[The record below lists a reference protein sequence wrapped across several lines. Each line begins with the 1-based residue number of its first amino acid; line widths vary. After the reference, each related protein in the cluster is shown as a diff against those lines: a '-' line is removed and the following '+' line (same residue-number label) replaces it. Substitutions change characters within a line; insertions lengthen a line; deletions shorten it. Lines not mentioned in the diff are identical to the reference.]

1 MKTVPVSVS
10 AISRLWPGLGVL
22 LMMLGAFGV
31 RPAHADYLLCNK
43 TSYILQSAIGFR
55 EGDTWQSQ
63 GWISLMPGR
72 CTVALVGDIVQDNH
86 YVFARSM
93 DAHQGRVKY
102 FSGAESFCTLSK
114 DFTIEGRDN
123 CARRGYDADDFF
135 AVATTPGKNWT
146 TTFSETANYDDDEAR
161 IAVTQRL
168 LRDNGLL
175 LPRIDGKAAKNTVRA
190 IEAFQRANQLEPDGK
205 VSDELIS
212 ALTRGAMVAQDR
224 MGLDLCNRTRH
235 LIWAAVAAHQPKS
248 DMSSGWI
255 RLEPG
260 TCRKAI
266 KGKLTSATYYLYA
279 EGVDEAGIV
288 TREGDH
294 NLLWSGDTVFCTKS
308 TRFEIRDR
316 DQCLARG
323 FDERRFMLINTGG
336 KAQWTME
343 LK

>member
-1 MKTVPVSVS
+1 MTTVP
-10 AISRLWPGLGVL
+10 ALPRLWLGLGVL
-22 LMMLGAFGV
+22 LIALGFLCV

-43 TSYILQSAIGFR
+43 TSYILQSAIGYQD
-55 EGDTWQSQ
+55 GDSWKSQ
-63 GWISLMPGR
+63 GWISLMPGK
-72 CTVALVGDIVQDNH
+72 CTAALVGDIVQDNY

-102 FSGAESFCTLSK
+102 FSGPTTFCTMAK
-114 DFTIEGRDN
+114 DFSIEGRDN

-135 AVATTPGKNWT
+135 TVATTPGKNWT

-190 IEAFQRANQLEPDGK
+190 IEAFQRDNQLVPDGK

-212 ALTRGAMVAQDR
+212 ALTKGAMATQDKL
-224 MGLDLCNRTRH
+224 GLDLCNRTKH
-235 LIWAAVAAHQPKS
+235 LVWAAVAAHQPNS
-248 DMSSGWI
+248 DISSGWV
-255 RLEPG
+255 RVEPG

-266 KGKLTSATYYLYA
+266 KGKLTSSTYYLYA

-323 FDERRFMLINTGG
+323 FDERRFMLIKTDG
-336 KAQWTME
+336 KVQWTME